1 MDKKRGNTF
10 TCSLLNENHTLHRVG
25 YGFVMILFFVLN
37 SQVPPANFYKFL
49 PYKGAILGQ
58 KKHFQLFTAKSAV
71 YPIKST
77 FSDISTTTSSI
88 PALTGISFFISFSS
102 TFSAFGVKTKWSK
115 NSVKSTISRYLSSS
129 ATRQPPHG
137 TSGQEVRQMYLL
149 HVEIYLLHF

>member
-1 MDKKRGNTF
+1 MGFPTF
-10 TCSLLNENHTLHRVG
+10 VKFSCSTAKCG
-25 YGFVMILFFVLN
+25 GK
-37 SQVPPANFYKFL
+37 FYKFL
-49 PYKGAILGQ
+49 PYTGAFLGK

-102 TFSAFGVKTKWSK
+102 TFSAFGVNTKWSK

-129 ATRQPPHG
+129 ATRQPRRDKSPEINPHNTPSPPDTLSPASQPDLSPG
-137 TSGQEVRQMYLL
+137 WSACRKYR
-149 HVEIYLLHF
+149 